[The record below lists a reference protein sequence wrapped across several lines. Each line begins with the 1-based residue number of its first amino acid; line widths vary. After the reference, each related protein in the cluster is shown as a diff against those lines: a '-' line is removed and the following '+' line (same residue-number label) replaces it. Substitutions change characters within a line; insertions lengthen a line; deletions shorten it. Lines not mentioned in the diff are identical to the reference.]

1 MPPRES
7 NHHCTSGEFQ
17 AIKSLHESSS
27 SNVGEGIAGW
37 EVEERE
43 ARKQI
48 KQEWEAEAREN
59 KKEIWALFVSW
70 TRMGMAR
77 RAG

>member
-1 MPPRES
+1 
-7 NHHCTSGEFQ
+7 
-17 AIKSLHESSS
+17 L

-59 KKEIWALFVSW
+59 KKEIGALFVSW

>member
-1 MPPRES
+1 
-7 NHHCTSGEFQ
+7 
-17 AIKSLHESSS
+17 LHELSS
-27 SNVGEGIAGW
+27 SNVGESIAGW

-48 KQEWEAEAREN
+48 KQEWEAEARES
-59 KKEIWALFVSW
+59 KKEIVALFASW

-77 RAG
+77 LAG